1 MLELQNV
8 VKKYGDSNVLT
19 DVQASFEAG
28 SFHFVCG
35 KSGSG
40 KSTFLKLIDREI
52 DADYGDILWQG
63 KAIESYKKF
72 ELRRQMGVIFQ
83 SFELIPHM
91 TVLENVLLA
100 GRALGMAKKE
110 LMPRAAALLER
121 VGLATKHEAY
131 PHELSGGQMQRVAI
145 VRALLNKPT
154 LLLADEPTGNLD
166 DETAQDV
173 MQLLYE
179 LHREEKMT
187 MIIVTHSKQLL
198 EQFDAKV
205 WFVEEGYFNEQ

>member
-1 MLELQNV
+1 MLQLQNV
-8 VKKYGDSNVLT
+8 VKRYGDSNVLK
-19 DVQASFEAG
+19 DVQANFEAG

-52 DADYGDILWQG
+52 DADSGDILWQG
-63 KAIESYKKF
+63 KNINTYKKF
-72 ELRRQMGVIFQ
+72 ELRRQMGIIFQ

-91 TVLENVLLA
+91 TVIENVLLA
-100 GRALGMAKKE
+100 GRALGISKKE
-110 LMPRAAALLER
+110 LLPRAHRLLER
-121 VGLATKHEAY
+121 VGLGHKEAAY

-166 DETAQDV
+166 DETAEDV

-179 LHREEKMT
+179 LHREENMA

-205 WFVEEGYFNEQ
+205 WLVEEGCFNEK

>member
-1 MLELQNV
+1 MLQLQNV
-8 VKKYGDSNVLT
+8 VKRYGDSNVLK
-19 DVQASFEAG
+19 DVNANFEAG

-52 DADYGDILWQG
+52 DADSGDILWQG
-63 KAIESYKKF
+63 KDIKQYQKF
-72 ELRRQMGVIFQ
+72 QLRRQMGVIFQ

-100 GRALGMAKKE
+100 GRALGLSKKE
-110 LMPRAAALLER
+110 LMPRAETLLKR
-121 VGLATKHEAY
+121 VGLAEKHQSY
-131 PHELSGGQMQRVAI
+131 PNQLSGGQMQRVAI
-145 VRALLNKPT
+145 VRALLNKPE

-166 DETAQDV
+166 DDTAQDV

-179 LHREEKMT
+179 LHREENMT
-187 MIIVTHSKQLL
+187 MIIVTHSKLLL
-198 EQFDAKV
+198 EKFDAKI
-205 WFVEEGYFNEQ
+205 WLVEEGSFHEQ